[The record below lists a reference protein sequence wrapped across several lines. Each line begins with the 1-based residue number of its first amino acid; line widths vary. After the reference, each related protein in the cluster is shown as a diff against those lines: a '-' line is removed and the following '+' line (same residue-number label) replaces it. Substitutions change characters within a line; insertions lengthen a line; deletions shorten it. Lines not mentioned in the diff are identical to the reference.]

1 MHLGVEVPER
11 PARREVLN
19 HPPVLLMAAR
29 FDPVKRHD
37 LLIHA
42 TRRLRDQGVDVEVW
56 LAGRGGQLE
65 DEMKQLARRLGLD
78 QNIRFQGFTPRA
90 TVLEWLESGQIDAVV
105 LPSDGEGISV
115 SLIEA
120 LAHCVPAVGTDVGGV
135 GELLGDGCGELV
147 PVGDAD
153 ALAAG
158 IARVLST
165 PELRERIAGAGRAR
179 IEHEFAVA
187 SVVRRLRELIRVR
200 RRRHRRPVGRAHHLR
215 ASARLPRLGQ
225 AASLMQARGGRGPLG
240 ADEASAG
247 RRCTLKRRCDRAE
260 CRAVGQVGVLASV
273 D

>member
-1 MHLGVEVPER
+1 
-11 PARREVLN
+11 
-19 HPPVLLMAAR
+19 MAAR

-187 SVVRRLRELIRVR
+187 SVVRRLRELFEFVDDGTD
-200 RRRHRRPVGRAHHLR
+200 V
-215 ASARLPRLGQ
+215 
-225 AASLMQARGGRGPLG
+225 AAPTNVDAGMGG
-240 ADEASAG
+240 
-247 RRCTLKRRCDRAE
+247 
-260 CRAVGQVGVLASV
+260 
-273 D
+273 